1 MENWDHLH
9 FDNNEFL
16 GFISGHEVPIVV
28 GTSFASI
35 RVINMDARMQ
45 HGREVLLGYFWQ
57 FEIQV
62 QCRVQYTHNWI
73 AKLSTYYLLAKDFV
87 FNLKVHLH
95 SGEYGRK
102 LHPQ

>member
-1 MENWDHLH
+1 M
-9 FDNNEFL
+9 
-16 GFISGHEVPIVV
+16 V

-45 HGREVLLGYFWQ
+45 HGREVGSIFGSLKYKCN
-57 FEIQV
+57 
-62 QCRVQYTHNWI
+62 CRVQYTHNWI